1 MTNAADLP
9 AWAALPTALLL
20 LLGAGLALT
29 GSLGLLRLGSFY
41 ERIHAPTLGTTMGIS
56 CVLLASMLF
65 FSVLQTRLVLHELLI
80 AVLMVVTTPVTLMLL
95 ARAALYRDRQEGC
108 DEVPPPPPP
117 LPPNLSGGSPRTLV
131 SASDTIIVRERE
143 HAERLGPVQ
152 LVSDL

>member
-20 LLGAGLALT
+20 LLGTGLALT

-95 ARAALYRDRQEGC
+95 ARAALYRDRREGC
-108 DEVPPPPPP
+108 DEVPPPP
-117 LPPNLSGGSPRTLV
+117 LPPAPNPSGGSPQTQV
-131 SASDTIIVRERE
+131 SASDTVIERKCE
-143 HAERLGPVQ
+143 GAQRPVPVQ
-152 LVSDL
+152 SDSRL